1 MKEGLSQLS
10 VMSIYQ
16 DELGRM
22 WFGTEEGLSVFDG
35 VHVTSHKPTLKN
47 ESGKETTV
55 GNSIDFITGD
65 NQGNIYFNSDNSL
78 VRYNLRSQQFT
89 CLKQAWVNAIAF
101 SGEQLWVNASDSIF
115 VWDTQTEELRF
126 RFKLE
131 LSNQHATCI
140 MVDSQKRCWIG
151 TNSGLYMKEEDK
163 PLAYII
169 PSEDIYALYEDSHR
183 NLWISARMNG
193 LYKRE
198 PITIYPATR

>member
-1 MKEGLSQLS
+1 MRKSIILFIFLHILSYAFPIYFKHIGMKEGLSQLS

-89 CLKQAWVNAIAF
+89 CLKQAWVFN
-101 SGEQLWVNASDSIF
+101 
-115 VWDTQTEELRF
+115 
-126 RFKLE
+126 K
-131 LSNQHATCI
+131 
-140 MVDSQKRCWIG
+140 CW
-151 TNSGLYMKEEDK
+151 LY
-163 PLAYII
+163 
-169 PSEDIYALYEDSHR
+169 
-183 NLWISARMNG
+183 G
-193 LYKRE
+193 
-198 PITIYPATR
+198 